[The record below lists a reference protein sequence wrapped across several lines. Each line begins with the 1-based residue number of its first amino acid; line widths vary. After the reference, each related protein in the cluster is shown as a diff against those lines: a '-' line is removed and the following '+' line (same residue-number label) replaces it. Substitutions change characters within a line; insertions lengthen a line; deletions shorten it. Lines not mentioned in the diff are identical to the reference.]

1 MCSPLHHRLS
11 KRMESGATNEFHVVP
26 PFLNVPPV
34 CLEPWLQVADAA
46 EPLKRKVKP
55 AVRRECP
62 RALLILPLT
71 LDSGGLA
78 SENSH
83 KWLCA
88 RSRAVPP
95 AHRHQAQL
103 KGPLGARGRGAPGG
117 GSKLVIGHLQE
128 LRIHVPD
135 ALSLGVEQE
144 LVVAA
149 VRTDRN
155 DSVWLC
161 PKGTNAWRA

>member
-1 MCSPLHHRLS
+1 MRKNQDCTCVHLS
-11 KRMESGATNEFHVVP
+11 ITDSAKRMESGATNEFHVVP

-103 KGPLGARGRGAPGG
+103 KGPLGAQGPRCTRWRVKACHRSSPGTAHTRPGRTLPWG
-117 GSKLVIGHLQE
+117 
-128 LRIHVPD
+128 
-135 ALSLGVEQE
+135 
-144 LVVAA
+144 
-149 VRTDRN
+149 
-155 DSVWLC
+155 
-161 PKGTNAWRA
+161 

>member
-1 MCSPLHHRLS
+1 MIIPLISGEKEPRLHVCSPLHHRLS
-11 KRMESGATNEFHVVP
+11 KKDGIWRHKRFHVVP

-55 AVRRECP
+55 AVWQECP

-83 KWLCA
+83 KWLRA

-103 KGPLGARGRGAPGG
+103 EGPLGTQGPRCSR
-117 GSKLVIGHLQE
+117 
-128 LRIHVPD
+128 
-135 ALSLGVEQE
+135 
-144 LVVAA
+144 
-149 VRTDRN
+149 
-155 DSVWLC
+155 
-161 PKGTNAWRA
+161 